1 MEVQQTPLDE
11 LTTQAVDYLQKLL
24 FSDARVGHYLLV
36 WKKLSVFMKNRN
48 LHYYNAD
55 VGGKYISDVI
65 KQKIYNELTLS
76 EKDVIQCVNSL
87 TEFQQTGTIKLR
99 KRKKCSNFKGDI
111 GQTMKDY
118 IAYRKSI
125 FISAYTVKKEESFL
139 YRFQNFLNDSNIESV
154 NTIDRVLINH
164 FVNQL
169 GFYSVCTRH
178 NYCVAI
184 KLYLRYLHSNKIIA
198 NDVSVHLPKIHYPSQ
213 SKLPLTY
220 TKEEINQLL
229 KAIDRSS
236 PKGKRDY
243 AMILLT
249 VRLGLRSS
257 DICQLKFENLHW
269 GQNQIILIQQKTGK
283 RIELPLLQDI
293 GDAIIDY
300 MKYGR
305 PISDLPQVFLYAS
318 PPYDRV
324 GVHILHS
331 IVKTHLKIAKI
342 KRVEGRGCGPHALR
356 HSLAGILLEKKTPLH
371 VISEVLGHRDLEST
385 RHYLRIDITS
395 LRQCALD
402 VPIMKIDKKER
413 RII

>member
-1 MEVQQTPLDE
+1 MEVKQTPLDE

-36 WKKLSVFMKNRN
+36 WKKLSVFMKNHN

-55 VGGKYISDVI
+55 VGSKYISGII
-65 KQKIYNELTLS
+65 KQRIYNELTLA

-111 GQTMKDY
+111 GQTMEDY

-125 FISAYTVKKEESFL
+125 FISAYTIKKEESFL
-139 YRFQNFLNDSNIESV
+139 YRFQNFLNDNNIESI
-154 NTIDRVLINH
+154 NAIDRTLMNH

-169 GFYSVCTRH
+169 GFYSTCTRH

-184 KLYLRYLHSNKIIA
+184 KLYLKYLHNHKIVA
-198 NDVSVHLPKIHYPSQ
+198 NDVSAHIPKIHYPSQ
-213 SKLPLTY
+213 PRLPLTY

-257 DICQLKFENLHW
+257 DICRLKFENLHW
-269 GQNQIILIQQKTGK
+269 EQNQIVLVQQKTGK

-318 PPYDRV
+318 PPYDCV

-331 IVKTHLKIAKI
+331 IVKTHLTIARI
-342 KRVEGRGCGPHALR
+342 KQVKGRGLGPHALR

-371 VISEVLGHRDLEST
+371 VISEVLGHKDLEST

-395 LRQCALD
+395 LRQCALE
-402 VPIMKIDKKER
+402 VPVIKINNTKGGVL
-413 RII
+413 